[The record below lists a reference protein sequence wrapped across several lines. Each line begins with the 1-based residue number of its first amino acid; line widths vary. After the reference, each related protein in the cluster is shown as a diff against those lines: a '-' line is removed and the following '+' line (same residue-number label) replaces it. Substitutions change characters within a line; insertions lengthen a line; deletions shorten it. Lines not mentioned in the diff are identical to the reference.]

1 MDKILLASNNTNKI
15 KEFNEILEHKF
26 ELIPQSK
33 LNINEVEETG
43 LTFLENAILKA
54 RNASKIGSLPA
65 IADDSG
71 IEVDALSGR
80 PGIFS
85 ARYAGSQRND
95 NKNNQLLLE
104 ELINIPFEER
114 TARYQCVIV
123 FMPYFDHPLPK
134 VYCGSW
140 EGYIGFEE
148 QGENGFGYDPLFFL
162 PDLDCTAAQLSKIEK
177 NKISHRAKA
186 LNLFKIDL
194 FGKKIS

>member
-15 KEFNEILEHKF
+15 KEFDAILKHKF

-54 RNASKIGSLPA
+54 RNASKIGNLPA

-85 ARYAGSQRND
+85 ARYAGIQKND
-95 NKNNQLLLE
+95 EENNKLLLN
-104 ELINIPFEER
+104 ELIDIPFEER

-148 QGENGFGYDPLFFL
+148 SGENGFGYDPIFFL
-162 PDLDCTAAQLSKIEK
+162 PDLARTAAQLSEKEK
-177 NKISHRAKA
+177 NKISHRGKA
-186 LNLFKIDL
+186 LNLFKIDFL
-194 FGKKIS
+194 G

>member
-15 KEFNEILEHKF
+15 KEFDEILKHKF

-54 RNASKIGSLPA
+54 RNATKIGNLPA

-85 ARYAGSQRND
+85 ARYAGIQKND
-95 NKNNQLLLE
+95 EENNKLLLN
-104 ELINIPFEER
+104 ELIDIPFEER

-148 QGENGFGYDPLFFL
+148 SGDNGFGYDPIFFL
-162 PDLDCTAAQLSKIEK
+162 PDLGRTAAQLSEIEK
-177 NKISHRAKA
+177 NKISHRGKA
-186 LNLFKIDL
+186 LNLFKIDFL
-194 FGKKIS
+194 G

>member
-1 MDKILLASNNTNKI
+1 MDKILLASNNSNKI
-15 KEFNEILEHKF
+15 KEFDEILKHKF

-54 RNASKIGSLPA
+54 RNASKIGNLPA

-95 NKNNQLLLE
+95 EENNKLLLN

-123 FMPYFDHPLPK
+123 FMPHFDHPLPK

-148 QGENGFGYDPLFFL
+148 SGENGFGYDPLFFL
-162 PDLDCTAAQLSKIEK
+162 PDLDRTAAQLSEIEK
-177 NKISHRAKA
+177 NKISHRGKA
-186 LNLFKIDL
+186 LNLFKIDFL
-194 FGKKIS
+194 G

>member
-1 MDKILLASNNTNKI
+1 MDKILLASNNINKI
-15 KEFNEILEHKF
+15 KEFDAILKHKF

-54 RNASKIGSLPA
+54 RNASKIGNLPA
-65 IADDSG
+65 ISDDSG

-95 NKNNQLLLE
+95 EENNKLLLN

-123 FMPYFDHPLPK
+123 FMPHFDHPLPK

-148 QGENGFGYDPLFFL
+148 SGENGFGYDPLFFL
-162 PDLDCTAAQLSKIEK
+162 PDLGRTAAQLSEIEK
-177 NKISHRAKA
+177 NKISHRGKA
-186 LNLFKIDL
+186 LNLFKIDFL
-194 FGKKIS
+194 G

>member
-1 MDKILLASNNTNKI
+1 MDKILLASNNINKI
-15 KEFNEILEHKF
+15 KEFDAILKHKF

-54 RNASKIGSLPA
+54 RNASKIGNLPA

-95 NKNNQLLLE
+95 EENNKLLLN

-148 QGENGFGYDPLFFL
+148 SGENGFGYDPLFFL
-162 PDLDCTAAQLSKIEK
+162 PDLDRTAAQLSEIEK
-177 NKISHRAKA
+177 NKISHRGKA
-186 LNLFKIDL
+186 LNLFKIDFL
-194 FGKKIS
+194 G

>member
-15 KEFNEILEHKF
+15 KEFDEILKHKF
-26 ELIPQSK
+26 ELIPQSE

-54 RNASKIGSLPA
+54 RNASKIGNLPA

-85 ARYAGSQRND
+85 ARYAGIQKND
-95 NKNNQLLLE
+95 EENNKLLLN
-104 ELINIPFEER
+104 ELIDIPFEER

-148 QGENGFGYDPLFFL
+148 SGENGFGYDPIFFL
-162 PDLDCTAAQLSKIEK
+162 PDLARTAAQLSEKEK
-177 NKISHRAKA
+177 NKISHRGKA
-186 LNLFKIDL
+186 LNLFKIDFL
-194 FGKKIS
+194 G

>member
-1 MDKILLASNNTNKI
+1 MDKILLASNNINKI
-15 KEFNEILEHKF
+15 KEFDAILKHKF

-54 RNASKIGSLPA
+54 RNATKIGNLPA

-95 NKNNQLLLE
+95 EENNKLLLN

-148 QGENGFGYDPLFFL
+148 SGENGFGYDPLFFL
-162 PDLDCTAAQLSKIEK
+162 PDLDRTAAQLSEIEK
-177 NKISHRAKA
+177 NKISHRGKA
-186 LNLFKIDL
+186 LNLFKIDFL
-194 FGKKIS
+194 G

>member
-1 MDKILLASNNTNKI
+1 MDKILLASNNINKI
-15 KEFNEILEHKF
+15 KEFDAILKHKF

-54 RNASKIGSLPA
+54 RNASKIGNLPA

-95 NKNNQLLLE
+95 EENNKLLLN

-123 FMPYFDHPLPK
+123 FMPHFDHPLPK

-148 QGENGFGYDPLFFL
+148 SGENGFGYDPLFFL
-162 PDLDCTAAQLSKIEK
+162 PDLDRTAAQLSEIEK
-177 NKISHRAKA
+177 NKISHRGKA
-186 LNLFKIDL
+186 LNLFKIDFL
-194 FGKKIS
+194 G

>member
-1 MDKILLASNNTNKI
+1 MDKILLASNNINKI
-15 KEFNEILEHKF
+15 KEFDEILKHKF

-54 RNASKIGSLPA
+54 RNATKIGNLPA

-85 ARYAGSQRND
+85 ARYAGIQKND
-95 NKNNQLLLE
+95 EENNKLLLN
-104 ELINIPFEER
+104 ELIDIPFEER

-148 QGENGFGYDPLFFL
+148 SGDNGFGYDPIFFL
-162 PDLDCTAAQLSKIEK
+162 PDLGRTAAQLSEKEK
-177 NKISHRAKA
+177 NKISHRGKA
-186 LNLFKIDL
+186 LNLFKIDFL
-194 FGKKIS
+194 G

>member
-1 MDKILLASNNTNKI
+1 MDKILLASNNINKI
-15 KEFNEILEHKF
+15 KEFDAILKHKF

-54 RNASKIGSLPA
+54 RNASKIGNLPA
-65 IADDSG
+65 ISDDSG

-95 NKNNQLLLE
+95 EENNKLLLN

-148 QGENGFGYDPLFFL
+148 SGENGFGYDPLFFL
-162 PDLDCTAAQLSKIEK
+162 PDLGRTAAQLSEIEK
-177 NKISHRAKA
+177 NKISHRGKA
-186 LNLFKIDL
+186 LNLFKIDFL
-194 FGKKIS
+194 G

>member
-1 MDKILLASNNTNKI
+1 MDKILLASNNSNKI
-15 KEFNEILEHKF
+15 KEFDEILNHKF

-54 RNASKIGSLPA
+54 RNATKIGNLPA

-95 NKNNQLLLE
+95 EENNKLLLN
-104 ELINIPFEER
+104 ELINTPFEER

-123 FMPYFDHPLPK
+123 FMHHFDHPLPK

-148 QGENGFGYDPLFFL
+148 SGENGFGYDPLFFL
-162 PDLDCTAAQLSKIEK
+162 PDLGRTAAQLSEIEK
-177 NKISHRAKA
+177 NKISHRRKA
-186 LNLFKIDL
+186 LNLFKIDFL
-194 FGKKIS
+194 G

>member
-1 MDKILLASNNTNKI
+1 MDKILLASNNINKI
-15 KEFNEILEHKF
+15 KEFDAILKHKF

-54 RNASKIGSLPA
+54 RNATKIGNLPA

-95 NKNNQLLLE
+95 EENNKLLLN

-123 FMPYFDHPLPK
+123 FMPHFDHPLPK

-148 QGENGFGYDPLFFL
+148 SGENGFGYDPLFFL
-162 PDLDCTAAQLSKIEK
+162 PDLDRTAAQLSEIEK
-177 NKISHRAKA
+177 NKISHRGKA
-186 LNLFKIDL
+186 LNLFKIDFL
-194 FGKKIS
+194 G

>member
-15 KEFNEILEHKF
+15 KEFDEILKHKF

-54 RNASKIGSLPA
+54 RNATKIGNLPA

-85 ARYAGSQRND
+85 ARYAGIQKND
-95 NKNNQLLLE
+95 EENNKLLLN
-104 ELINIPFEER
+104 ELIDIPFEER

-148 QGENGFGYDPLFFL
+148 SGDNGFGYDPIFFL
-162 PDLDCTAAQLSKIEK
+162 PDLGRTAAQLSEKEK
-177 NKISHRAKA
+177 NKISHRGKA
-186 LNLFKIDL
+186 LNLFKIDFL
-194 FGKKIS
+194 G

>member
-15 KEFNEILEHKF
+15 KEFDEILKHKF
-26 ELIPQSK
+26 ELIPQSE

-54 RNASKIGSLPA
+54 RNATKIGNLPA

-85 ARYAGSQRND
+85 ARYAGIQKND
-95 NKNNQLLLE
+95 EENNKLLLN
-104 ELINIPFEER
+104 ELIDIPFEER

-148 QGENGFGYDPLFFL
+148 SGENGFGYDPIFFL
-162 PDLDCTAAQLSKIEK
+162 PDLARTAAQLSEKEK
-177 NKISHRAKA
+177 NKISHRGKA
-186 LNLFKIDL
+186 LNLFKIDFL
-194 FGKKIS
+194 G